1 MEMARYCNIKETI
14 LFILILYL
22 LVRNTYLTRK
32 IAQLLAAINAAIG
45 QLNAD
50 GTLSSLRSKYIP
62 SELQFRPS
70 CLDGSG
76 SYPSASPT
84 GALAQVISSGSL
96 RLGRQ
101 FPNPPNNYINSTSG
115 SAAGF
120 EYELGLA
127 IASKLST
134 QYSKTITVQWIDGTL
149 ATLATNLRDTND
161 LDAILGSAVIGLTR
175 TWLAPSCS
183 YGTTQL
189 SYMIKNTSSLYETIT
204 SELQLNDRFT
214 QVAVSAGTIGET
226 WARANIPNA
235 DIIAVSTLTELYECI
250 LNDTAEV
257 IVRPEPFNS
266 AWLMTQ
272 PDPREYRITTFGDPS
287 FQAVFVR
294 KDACPTTTARN
305 VRIGNQELL
314 DAVDRAL
321 NNLRKENILN
331 SVLIS
336 NNASSP
342 AHLPTCGAPVS
353 NFTQWPTPSTG
364 GTLAAVIAA
373 GTILVGRT
381 YPNAPFS
388 YQQAASIGG
397 VDVDLLNQI
406 TAILSAAYSKTINV
420 TWVDTTLTNLF
431 ADPNADQF
439 DLIAAGIGNSYS
451 RFRDFSFSCSY
462 ASLQPSYVIGTKN
475 TTLRD
480 LALSVSDLNVPSAT
494 VGVLAGSTTA
504 TYANANLP
512 LSTRVFVATTSELYQ
527 GVSNGTFDAI
537 LRQDPNNAFWVASS
551 GSSADYKTGLYG
563 NVFPISFGVR
573 RDLCA
578 VSTPV
583 SAPVIVTAP
592 VAASSPV
599 GVTAP
604 RVNSAASFVSS
615 VLVVAFAALM
625 ALLL

>member
-1 MEMARYCNIKETI
+1 
-14 LFILILYL
+14 
-22 LVRNTYLTRK
+22 
-32 IAQLLAAINAAIG
+32 
-45 QLNAD
+45 
-50 GTLSSLRSKYIP
+50 
-62 SELQFRPS
+62 
-70 CLDGSG
+70 
-76 SYPSASPT
+76 
-84 GALAQVISSGSL
+84 
-96 RLGRQ
+96 
-101 FPNPPNNYINSTSG
+101 
-115 SAAGF
+115 
-120 EYELGLA
+120 
-127 IASKLST
+127 
-134 QYSKTITVQWIDGTL
+134 
-149 ATLATNLRDTND
+149 
-161 LDAILGSAVIGLTR
+161 
-175 TWLAPSCS
+175 
-183 YGTTQL
+183 
-189 SYMIKNTSSLYETIT
+189 
-204 SELQLNDRFT
+204 
-214 QVAVSAGTIGET
+214 
-226 WARANIPNA
+226 
-235 DIIAVSTLTELYECI
+235 
-250 LNDTAEV
+250 
-257 IVRPEPFNS
+257 
-266 AWLMTQ
+266 
-272 PDPREYRITTFGDPS
+272 
-287 FQAVFVR
+287 
-294 KDACPTTTARN
+294 
-305 VRIGNQELL
+305 
-314 DAVDRAL
+314 VDRAL